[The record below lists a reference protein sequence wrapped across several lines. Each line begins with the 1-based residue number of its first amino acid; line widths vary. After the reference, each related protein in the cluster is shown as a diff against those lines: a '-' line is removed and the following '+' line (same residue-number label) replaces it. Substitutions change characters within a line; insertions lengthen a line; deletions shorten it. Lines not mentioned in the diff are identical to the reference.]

1 MNKLYVNGKE
11 IYTDK
16 TKLKDILIE
25 HGLHFPCGGKGI
37 CGKCRIKS
45 KQLPVTDL
53 DTRFLSSD
61 MVEQGYRLACDKD
74 AAQGLT
80 IDFEK
85 SLFSPVARKL
95 EYCNIIVVM
104 DIQKIAIGI
113 SDDEIAEVRVF
124 ENDIIKG
131 ENATVNLRS
140 FIAKESIELFE
151 KYSMAKADTVA
162 VAADKKMAET
172 LLGKSDDGYGD
183 MLEAWELLLPAEAV
197 YMLPFAE
204 ENISAEF
211 LCFLVKHQAP
221 ALVIKADK
229 NFAEGLVME
238 KDIFCLSLNNLSY
251 SAEERAA
258 LKASVKYLLSK
269 TDRPPVIYVY
279 SSFANA
285 FEFLS
290 KEHSV
295 AIMDETAYETAA
307 QTIFDN
313 RLKSLLL
320 KCRKRISLLPGAESD
335 QWQEFFILSAN
346 DRD

>member
-1 MNKLYVNGKE
+1 MQNKEQAIARYRLGH
-11 IYTDK
+11 T
-16 TKLKDILIE
+16 L
-25 HGLHFPCGGKGI
+25 
-37 CGKCRIKS
+37 
-45 KQLPVTDL
+45 
-53 DTRFLSSD
+53 LSSD

-211 LCFLVKHQAP
+211 LCFWSS
-221 ALVIKADK
+221 IK
-229 NFAEGLVME
+229 
-238 KDIFCLSLNNLSY
+238 
-251 SAEERAA
+251 
-258 LKASVKYLLSK
+258 
-269 TDRPPVIYVY
+269 RPPWLSRPTKI
-279 SSFANA
+279 SRGAWLWKKTSFVCP
-285 FEFLS
+285 L
-290 KEHSV
+290 
-295 AIMDETAYETAA
+295 I
-307 QTIFDN
+307 I
-313 RLKSLLL
+313 
-320 KCRKRISLLPGAESD
+320 
-335 QWQEFFILSAN
+335 
-346 DRD
+346 